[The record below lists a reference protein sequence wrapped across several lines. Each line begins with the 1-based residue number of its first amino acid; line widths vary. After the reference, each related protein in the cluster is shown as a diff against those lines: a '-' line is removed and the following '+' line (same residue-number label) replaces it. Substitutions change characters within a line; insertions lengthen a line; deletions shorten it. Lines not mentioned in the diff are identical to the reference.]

1 MIAAVGV
8 VSIPSGLIASGF
20 VDKVQSK
27 NKSKESGPA
36 DAMAGDD
43 WYEIEIKYRS
53 LVGID
58 PPTSKWGPSVDR
70 MQLAVNQFLN

>member
-1 MIAAVGV
+1 VIAAVGV

-20 VDKVQSK
+20 VDIVQSK

-43 WYEIEIKYRS
+43 WYEIEIKYR
-53 LVGID
+53 
-58 PPTSKWGPSVDR
+58 
-70 MQLAVNQFLN
+70 

>member
-1 MIAAVGV
+1 VNSAVGV
-8 VSIPSGLIASGF
+8 VFSISSGLIASGF
-20 VDKVQSK
+20 VDIVQSK

-43 WYEIEIKYRS
+43 WYEIKYRS